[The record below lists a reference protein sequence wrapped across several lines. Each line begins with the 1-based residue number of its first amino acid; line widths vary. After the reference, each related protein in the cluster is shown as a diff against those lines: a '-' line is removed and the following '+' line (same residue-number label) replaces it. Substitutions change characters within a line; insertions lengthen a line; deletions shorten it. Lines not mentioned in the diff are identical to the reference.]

1 MQTAEYV
8 CQVQDIPARPTLSVR
23 RVAAVQELPQ
33 AMGSA
38 YGAVMAYAGAQGIPV
53 EGPAYVIYY
62 NMDMSALDMEIGF
75 FSPQELPTAGEDVQS
90 GHFPAGRW
98 ATVEHVGPYD
108 GLKDAYAALEAWV
121 AAHGFTPTG
130 LACEFYFNGPDEAS
144 PSEYRTQAMFMLA

>member
-62 NMDMSALDMEIGF
+62 NMDMRALDMEIGF
-75 FSPQELPTAGEDVQS
+75 FSMVMVASAVSRAGKT
-90 GHFPAGRW
+90 PMLTTICR
-98 ATVEHVGPYD
+98 TVPPI
-108 GLKDAYAALEAWV
+108 
-121 AAHGFTPTG
+121 T
-130 LACEFYFNGPDEAS
+130 
-144 PSEYRTQAMFMLA
+144 R